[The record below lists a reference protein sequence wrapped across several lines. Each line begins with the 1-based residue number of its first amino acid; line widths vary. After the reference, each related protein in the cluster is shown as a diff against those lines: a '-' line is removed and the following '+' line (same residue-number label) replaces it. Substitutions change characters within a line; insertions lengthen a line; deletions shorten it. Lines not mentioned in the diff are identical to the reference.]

1 MKKLLFFS
9 LCFPLLFSC
18 GESEQSEPYSV
29 KEKTYE
35 NSKLTLIE
43 LIREKPYN
51 SKGYILEGWDGT
63 DKYGEDKWKKVLH
76 LKIGKNTV
84 DEMKKYKDA
93 YTYWDS
99 NDGSSLIDCMI
110 NCFKNNTIN
119 CNCN

>member
-1 MKKLLFFS
+1 MS
-9 LCFPLLFSC
+9 LCFPLIFSC
-18 GESEQSEPYSV
+18 GDSGNSGQSGPDSV
-29 KEKTYE
+29 KENTYE

-51 SKGYILEGWDGT
+51 SEGYILEGWDST

-76 LKIGKNTV
+76 LKIDKNTV

-93 YTYWDS
+93 YTYWQS
-99 NDGSSLIDCMI
+99 NDGSLLIDCMI
-110 NCFKNNTIN
+110 NCFKSNTIN